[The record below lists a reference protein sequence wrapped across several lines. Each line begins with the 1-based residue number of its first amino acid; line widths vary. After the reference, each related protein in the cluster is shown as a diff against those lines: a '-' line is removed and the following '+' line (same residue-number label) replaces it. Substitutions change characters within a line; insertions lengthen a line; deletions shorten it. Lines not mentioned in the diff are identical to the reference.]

1 MPKKNKSCLSEF
13 FSITSRICISM
24 DDKTKLNSK
33 GLTWEEFEKRIDK
46 IFLDIQNLIKDT
58 NDTSDNR

>member
-1 MPKKNKSCLSEF
+1 
-13 FSITSRICISM
+13 M

-33 GLTWEEFEKRIDK
+33 GLTWEEFQQRVDK

-58 NDTSDNR
+58 NDTSDN